1 MNIIVGIARGLL
13 YLHQDSRL
21 RIIHRDIKPS
31 NILLDNELNP
41 KISDFGLARMFRGDQ
56 TEANT
61 HRVVGTYG
69 YMSPEYA
76 SNGHFSVKTDVFS
89 FGVLVLEIVSGN
101 KNRGFRHSDQNLN
114 LLGHAWIL
122 WIKGTPLELIDE
134 CLANSSNVSEVL
146 RCIHVAL
153 LCVQQRPEDRPNMP
167 TIVQILG
174 NENPL
179 PQPKQPGFFIGR
191 NPLEQDTSS
200 NRNNVYS
207 ANEAS
212 LTSLEAR

>member
-1 MNIIVGIARGLL
+1 MPW
-13 YLHQDSRL
+13 YLSY
-21 RIIHRDIKPS
+21 IK
-31 NILLDNELNP
+31 D
-41 KISDFGLARMFRGDQ
+41 
-56 TEANT
+56 
-61 HRVVGTYG
+61 
-69 YMSPEYA
+69 A
-76 SNGHFSVKTDVFS
+76 SAVNKRYCFFFS
-89 FGVLVLEIVSGN
+89 
-101 KNRGFRHSDQNLN
+101 Q
-114 LLGHAWIL
+114 AWIL

-167 TIVQILG
+167 PIVQILG

>member
-1 MNIIVGIARGLL
+1 MLL
-13 YLHQDSRL
+13 
-21 RIIHRDIKPS
+21 
-31 NILLDNELNP
+31 
-41 KISDFGLARMFRGDQ
+41 FF
-56 TEANT
+56 
-61 HRVVGTYG
+61 
-69 YMSPEYA
+69 
-76 SNGHFSVKTDVFS
+76 FS
-89 FGVLVLEIVSGN
+89 
-101 KNRGFRHSDQNLN
+101 Q
-114 LLGHAWIL
+114 AWIL

-191 NPLEQDTSS
+191 NPLEQDASS
-200 NRNNVYS
+200 NMNNVYS

>member
-167 TIVQILG
+167 TIVQMLG

-191 NPLEQDTSS
+191 NPLEQDASS

>member
-1 MNIIVGIARGLL
+1 
-13 YLHQDSRL
+13 
-21 RIIHRDIKPS
+21 
-31 NILLDNELNP
+31 
-41 KISDFGLARMFRGDQ
+41 
-56 TEANT
+56 
-61 HRVVGTYG
+61 
-69 YMSPEYA
+69 
-76 SNGHFSVKTDVFS
+76 
-89 FGVLVLEIVSGN
+89 
-101 KNRGFRHSDQNLN
+101 
-114 LLGHAWIL
+114 
-122 WIKGTPLELIDE
+122 
-134 CLANSSNVSEVL
+134 
-146 RCIHVAL
+146 
-153 LCVQQRPEDRPNMP
+153 MP